1 MLDVFGRSEMWKGP
15 VNPVDLPPPW
25 PIEVRNVRRCPDVKM
40 PPLSDPPL
48 LDLLLGDEE
57 MVGVF
62 FEGLD

>member
-1 MLDVFGRSEMWKGP
+1 MS
-15 VNPVDLPPPW
+15 PVDLLSTRPSAM
-25 PIEVRNVRRCPDVKM
+25 RNVSGAPDDEM
-40 PPLSDPPL
+40 PPESDPPL

>member
-1 MLDVFGRSEMWKGP
+1 MS
-15 VNPVDLPPPW
+15 PVDLLSTRPSSM
-25 PIEVRNVRRCPDVKM
+25 RNISRSPDVKM